1 MMKDWCVRALS
12 RDSAR
17 RQSDGH
23 AESNNPLNHLMPRLK
38 LPALREFKRCFLLLA
53 VLPFSSNATGSNY
66 SAIALADLA
75 RAQQVLRDAHPA
87 VALKTDRPFNDWFVR
102 GYDDA
107 EKLAMRAANARQ
119 VLAAV
124 RYYLSGFR
132 DGHVAVWDP
141 NASSKTM
148 WAGWTAQWRSGEWRV
163 VRAASGWPT
172 PLPEKG
178 AILIACDGLKPSEYI
193 DTHIA
198 PFVDRRTGLESV
210 LDRLA
215 LLLSNRIPRDGIWE
229 REKPYSCTFESNGE
243 TREYRLDWK
252 ASDAGIYSSNRQRPR
267 TGVEPWGKNRYWIYA
282 QQFLSSDL
290 EKNEM
295 EDAILAILSV
305 PAKADVVVFDARGN
319 NGGSSLFGYQ
329 LLAALMRRDT
339 PNLESGAQAW
349 WRPSRISVDWF
360 ARLAR
365 DELAR
370 AGPQSVRYRKI
381 SEMEKFLKEAH
392 QKSGP
397 DVLVS
402 DGAIEGSQYPSP
414 PEGDS
419 FKGRV
424 VLLTDKNCAS
434 ACLDFSDLVLAVPG
448 ALHVGEATS
457 ADSDYLDIAVVD
469 LPSGLQMA
477 VPQKVWIGRSRKA
490 NEPLIPEHL
499 FGGDIHDTPSLRA
512 WLEPLL

>member
-1 MMKDWCVRALS
+1 MNDWCVRSLS
-12 RDSAR
+12 RDSAF
-17 RQSDGH
+17 RQPDGYT
-23 AESNNPLNHLMPRLK
+23 ECKSPLCHLMSRLNF
-38 LPALREFKRCFLLLA
+38 PVLRGFKRCFLLLVVFP
-53 VLPFSSNATGSNY
+53 VLSNAASSSY

-75 RAQQVLRDAHPA
+75 RAKQVLRDAHPA
-87 VALKTDRPFNDWFVR
+87 VALKTDRSFNDWFVQ
-102 GYDDA
+102 GYDEA
-107 EKLAMRAANARQ
+107 EKLAMRAANRQQ

-132 DGHVAVWDP
+132 DSHVAVWDP
-141 NASSKTM
+141 NASSQTM
-148 WAGWTAQWRSGEWRV
+148 WAGWTAQRRGSEWRV
-163 VRAASGWPT
+163 VHAASRWLT
-172 PLPEKG
+172 PMPEEG
-178 AILIACDGLKPSEYI
+178 AVLIACDGLTPSEYV
-193 DTHIA
+193 DTYIA

-210 LDRLA
+210 LYRLA
-215 LLLSNRIPRDGIWE
+215 LLLSNRTPRDGIWE
-229 REKPYSCTFESNGE
+229 TEKPYSCTFESNGE
-243 TREYRLDWK
+243 IREYRLDWK
-252 ASDAGIYSSNRQRPR
+252 FSEEGSHSSSKQRPR
-267 TGVEPWGKNRYWIYA
+267 MGVELWGKNRYWIYA
-282 QQFLSSDL
+282 QQFLPSDL
-290 EKNEM
+290 EENEL
-295 EDAILAILSV
+295 EDAISAILSV
-305 PAKADVVVFDARGN
+305 PPNADIVVFDVRGN
-319 NGGSSLFGYQ
+319 NGGNSLVGYQ

-339 PNLESGAQAW
+339 PTLKSDAQAW

-365 DELAR
+365 DELVR

-381 SEMEKFLKEAH
+381 LEMEKFLEGAH

-402 DGAIEGSQYPSP
+402 DSAMEASQYPPP

-434 ACLDFSDLVLAVPG
+434 ACLGFSDLVLAVPG
-448 ALHVGEATS
+448 ALHVGESTS
-457 ADSDYLDIAVVD
+457 ADSDYLDIAVVG

-490 NEPLIPEHL
+490 NAPLIPEYL

-512 WLEPLL
+512 WLERLL